1 MQYIEKLVL
10 VTQVYSNNW
19 KKSMEKTFAD
29 PVQRQGREGGTEEH
43 RQLQNFLQDMPT
55 QQNHRLP

>member
-19 KKSMEKTFAD
+19 KKSREKSFAD
-29 PVQRQGREGGTEEH
+29 PVQKQGREGGREEH
-43 RQLQNFLQDMPT
+43 RQLQNFLQDM
-55 QQNHRLP
+55 

>member
-10 VTQVYSNNW
+10 VTQVYINNW
-19 KKSMEKTFAD
+19 KKSREKTFAD
-29 PVQRQGREGGTEEH
+29 PVQKQGREGGREEH
-43 RQLQNFLQDMPT
+43 RQLQNFLQDMQT